1 MDTVIFQLSTIAQI
15 LVSHAEL
22 QGLKD
27 IGRDVTELS
36 DAAEQLRALLKSSV
50 FASSPALAT
59 NAGRH
64 ALEVSYEPCARFSYW
79 SWHVICGLAASEFCP
94 P

>member
-1 MDTVIFQLSTIAQI
+1 MDTIIFQLSTIAQI

-36 DAAEQLRALLKSSV
+36 DAAEQLRALLKCSA
-50 FASSPALAT
+50 FASSPALST

-64 ALEVSYEPCARFSYW
+64 ALEVSCEPFVKIMYIAG
-79 SWHVICGLAASEFCP
+79 I
-94 P
+94 